1 MDEYTVL
8 IVPRCSLQKLNME
21 PTDLDFAFLLPGE
34 IITVRQK
41 DSDDRVSLSGESLTM
56 WQENLDD
63 ETSRRF

>member
-8 IVPRCSLQKLNME
+8 IVPRYLLQKLNMK
-21 PTDLDFAFLLPGE
+21 PTDLDFAFLFPGE

-41 DSDDRVSLSGESLTM
+41 DSNDRVSLCGELLTT
-56 WQENLDD
+56 WQENPDN

>member
-8 IVPRCSLQKLNME
+8 IVPRYLLQKLNMK
-21 PTDLDFAFLLPGE
+21 PTDLDFAFLFPGE

-41 DSDDRVSLSGESLTM
+41 DSNDRVSLSGELLTT
-56 WQENLDD
+56 WQENPDN